1 MSSVTGMVCIT
12 AFSQS
17 SAPGLEGDRVLCDL
31 CIRPAA
37 IGLYLETAP
46 NSCTSSACVPS
57 YGPGVFSLGFVLS
70 PRRVVRLFA
79 CIHTYTPH
87 LHVALALVV
96 SVVS

>member
-37 IGLYLETAP
+37 IGLYLET
-46 NSCTSSACVPS
+46 VPIS
-57 YGPGVFSLGFVLS
+57 LIVFSMCPFVWPWENALGLGLS
-70 PRRVVRLFA
+70 LRRCRARLLS
-79 CIHTYTPH
+79 YTCNLIP
-87 LHVALALVV
+87 
-96 SVVS
+96 

>member
-17 SAPGLEGDRVLCDL
+17 FPGLEGDRVLRDL
-31 CIRPAA
+31 CFRHAA

-57 YGPGVFSLGFVLS
+57 YGPGVFSLEFVLS
-70 PRRVVRLFA
+70 LRRVVRFFV
-79 CIHTYTPH
+79 CIYTYTPH
-87 LHVALALVV
+87 LHVALALIV